1 MVIPVPNKKLNA
13 LVTYITKAVTSRGF
27 VDEEDLQTFI
37 DAGYSKQNVLEV
49 NLILAL
55 KQSVTIPLIWQV
67 RHSMKPL
74 RGNGWN
80 FRRLSFY
87 SDRRG

>member
-49 NLILAL
+49 NLIIAL
-55 KQSVTIPLIWQV
+55 KTISNYTNNLANTPLDKAFEAEKLEFQAA
-67 RHSMKPL
+67 
-74 RGNGWN
+74 
-80 FRRLSFY
+80 
-87 SDRRG
+87 